1 MRSTSISNSGRDKPV
16 ISFKRAMKTL
26 SRDDRFHATAYA
38 MNTILVQKGIYSLK
52 EFELHFRQFAQKQ
65 RRKKM

>member
-1 MRSTSISNSGRDKPV
+1 MRSTSIGNSGKDKPL

-26 SRDDRFHATAYA
+26 SRDDQFRAAVYA
-38 MNTILVQKGIYSLK
+38 MNTVLVQKGIYSPK